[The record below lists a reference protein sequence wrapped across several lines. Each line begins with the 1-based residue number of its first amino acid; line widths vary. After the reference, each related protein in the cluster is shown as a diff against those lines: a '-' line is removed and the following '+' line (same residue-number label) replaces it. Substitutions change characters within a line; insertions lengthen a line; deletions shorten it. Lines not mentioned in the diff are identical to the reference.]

1 MSIFRFTNSE
11 VRQILRNSKS
21 RTKKAGLEFILSPK
35 PVTNSKS
42 RILVI
47 ISRKHA
53 LSTKRNLFRRRCKDA
68 FIKLDLLSKNL
79 DYIILVKN
87 KSALELN
94 FEQIKLLL
102 KEFSN

>member
-21 RTKKAGLEFILSPK
+21 RTKKAGLEFILNPK
-35 PVTNSKS
+35 PVTSSKS

-47 ISRKHA
+47 ISRKHGLA
-53 LSTKRNLFRRRCKDA
+53 TKRNLLRRRLKDA
-68 FIKLDLLSKNL
+68 FIKLGLQSSNL
-79 DYIILVKN
+79 DCIVLVKN
-87 KSALELN
+87 KLALELN

-102 KEFSN
+102 KKL